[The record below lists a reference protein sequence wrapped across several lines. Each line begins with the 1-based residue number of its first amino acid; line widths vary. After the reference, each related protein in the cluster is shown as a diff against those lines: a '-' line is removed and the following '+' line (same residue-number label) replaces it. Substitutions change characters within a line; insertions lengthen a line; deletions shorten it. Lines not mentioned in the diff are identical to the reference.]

1 MFIITGQRCD
11 QRGGRFGQAVTQRC
25 VFGDQNLGHTVDLGG
40 GVACGS
46 SRGARAQNGHIAQ
59 GLGRGHGLGGCV
71 DCQFTI
77 GDFCEKKNSHYTAPA
92 SLSFATSSSTEPTM
106 IPAARATGSEV
117 LTISRRG
124 VTSTP

>member
-1 MFIITGQRCD
+1 MLVVACQADD
-11 QRGGRFGQAVTQRC
+11 QRGSGFGEAVAQRR
-25 VFGDQNLGHTVDLGG
+25 VFGDQHLGNAVDLGG
-40 GVACGS
+40 GFTGCGS
-46 SRGARAQNGHIAQ
+46 RATGAEDGHVAQC
-59 GLGRGHGLGGCV
+59 LGSGHGLGGCV

-77 GDFCEKKNSHYTAPA
+77 GHFCEKKNSHYTAPA